1 MSAKGHH
8 SSKSSTA
15 NLFYWERE
23 GPGRSLGPRAEGGIG
38 RLDLP
43 PVKWAET
50 CLLHADRFSFL
61 FSRLLFCIHPVCGF
75 FFKHFHACLVC
86 KPHCAPGTAFHQE
99 VVFLTHDADACYQL
113 LRFIK
118 SHIPNLLCGRH
129 QGINILR
136 VFSCGMRV
144 CVLQHIITSSPLLSA
159 ISLSHFNTLAPCP
172 KEPDTL
178 DYTSSPFLGKKY
190 PGSSRLHC
198 F

>member
-1 MSAKGHH
+1 MVSDALTYHPLNG
-8 SSKSSTA
+8 
-15 NLFYWERE
+15 LR
-23 GPGRSLGPRAEGGIG
+23 
-38 RLDLP
+38 
-43 PVKWAET
+43 
-50 CLLHADRFSFL
+50 HASCMLTVFLFSFL
-61 FSRLLFCIHPVCGF
+61 AYCSVFIPCVAF

-136 VFSCGMRV
+136 VFFLGHACV
-144 CVLQHIITSSPLLSA
+144 CVCFATHNNIIPPSLYNL
-159 ISLSHFNTLAPCP
+159 SLSHFNTLVPCP

-178 DYTSSPFLGKKY
+178 DYTSSPFLGKRY
-190 PGSSRLHC
+190 NPGSSRLHC
-198 F
+198 FWF